1 MRLEFLL
8 TTARA
13 LNPLRDI
20 RHALSR
26 NEGGYSVVELLT
38 VMAILGTVLAGV
50 TTLFVQG
57 SNAQTD
63 MNNRFQAQQHA
74 RLALDKLRR
83 ETHCASAISPVA
95 TTTNAVTLTLPTQC
109 VTGSGAFTWCT
120 RSVGGSTTRY
130 ALFRVVGTT
139 CGETGGIKY
148 ADYLLTPV
156 GSCAGCLFHYTDKT
170 ATSLGK
176 LHVDLPVNLRP
187 DRPRQTY
194 ELRDDIVLRNTTRS

>member
-1 MRLEFLL
+1 MRLPPLL
-8 TTARA
+8 SATTALNRLGSLARA
-13 LNPLRDI
+13 HGRD
-20 RHALSR
+20 
-26 NEGGYSVVELLT
+26 EEGYSVVELLT

-57 SNAQTD
+57 SNAQMD
-63 MNNRFQAQQHA
+63 MNNRFRAQQNA

-95 TTTNAVTLTLPTQC
+95 TTTNAVTLTLPMQC
-109 VTGSGAFTWCT
+109 VTGSGPFTWCT

-130 ALFRVVGTT
+130 ALFRVAGTT
-139 CGETGGIKY
+139 CGASGGIKY
-148 ADYLLTPV
+148 ADYLLTPA

-170 ATSLGK
+170 PTSLGR
-176 LHVDLPVNLRP
+176 LHVELPVNLRP
-187 DRPRQTY
+187 ARTRQTY

>member
-1 MRLEFLL
+1 MRLWSLL
-8 TTARA
+8 SATSAPTLLRA
-13 LNPLRDI
+13 LRQALARDE
-20 RHALSR
+20 R
-26 NEGGYSVVELLT
+26 GYSVVELLT

-57 SNAQTD
+57 SNAEID

-83 ETHCASAISPVA
+83 ETHCASGITPVA
-95 TTTNAVTLTLPTQC
+95 TTTNAVTLTLPSQC
-109 VTGSGAFTWCT
+109 VTGSGSFTWCT

-139 CGETGGIKY
+139 CGVSGGIKY
-148 ADYLLTPV
+148 ADYLLTPA
-156 GSCAGCLFHYTDKT
+156 GSCAGCLFHYTEKT
-170 ATSLGK
+170 PTSLGR
-176 LHVDLPVNLRP
+176 LHVELPVNLRP
-187 DRPRQTY
+187 NRPRQTS